1 MEYSMKIYIED
12 KLSDVIYDRI
22 NTFMEDEQLVM

>member
-12 KLSDVIYDRI
+12 KLSYVIYDRI